1 MFRRFIRRGD
11 VILAA
16 LHPSAVWPI
25 LRRRATQVGLT
36 ISGLERMSLHGL
48 RAGFFAEAY
57 RQGARNQKSWT
68 TFVVATCKLCRAM
81 SAAPSAS
88 ARARCGNSGCETRR
102 GKLPGERRGPA
113 QGAAVVYADA
123 H

>member
-1 MFRRFIRRGD
+1 MFRRFKRRGD

-57 RQGARNQKSWT
+57 RQGARNQKIMDHISRRDLQT
-68 TFVVATCKLCRAM
+68 MQGYVRRAKRLSESQVRKL
-81 SAAPSAS
+81 
-88 ARARCGNSGCETRR
+88 G
-102 GKLPGERRGPA
+102 L
-113 QGAAVVYADA
+113 
-123 H
+123 